1 MSDGFDAEHHEFRR
15 VCLLFP
21 NGRSIS
27 VSLFWWHNPEFRF
40 EQHMYEKSIR
50 CSSGIKWAVPY
61 RLGSEERKNVVIA
74 GCTDIQTCISMSVR
88 LYRHGKS
95 EVVNEEHD
103 HDWLQ
108 GADKAREK

>member
-1 MSDGFDAEHHEFRR
+1 MRKETIKDGFDAEHHGLRR

-40 EQHMYEKSIR
+40 EQQMYEKSIK
-50 CSSGIKWAVPY
+50 CSSGIKWAIPY

-74 GCTDIQTCISMSVR
+74 DCRNIPTDMARVR
-88 LYRHGKS
+88 
-95 EVVNEEHD
+95 
-103 HDWLQ
+103 
-108 GADKAREK
+108 